1 MPHKAVAFV
10 QVWLVGEPSF
20 IQCADQKCPIL
31 FYCEVKIMSAHKMYI
46 NRLKMSGD
54 YMHHLLYQ
62 LVTLHFVFMGL
73 VFSV

>member
-1 MPHKAVAFV
+1 MPHKAVAYV

-20 IQCADQKCPIL
+20 IQCVDQKGPIL
-31 FYCEVKIMSAHKMYI
+31 FYCKVIIMSARKKYI
-46 NRLKMSGD
+46 NRLKTSGD